1 MIAVWSCSEEIR
13 LVESLDGSYTGIF
26 YRTNPAADY
35 DTASVTLV
43 FEGNSYTGSG
53 GEGYYPAIC
62 HGKFILS
69 GKEIEFTNEC
79 FWTANFDWSYILSGK
94 FRIVSEGGKIIM
106 TASRGDSAHDVYV
119 LSKDN

>member
-1 MIAVWSCSEEIR
+1 MEA
-13 LVESLDGSYTGIF
+13 LNGSYSGIF
-26 YRTNPAADY
+26 YRADPGSDY

-53 GEGYYPAIC
+53 GQGYYPAIC
-62 HGKFILS
+62 HGKFALS
-69 GKEIEFTNEC
+69 GEEIEFTNEC

-106 TASRGDSAHDVYV
+106 TAPRGDSGHDVYV
-119 LSKDN
+119 LRKDN